1 MFRVIIAGGRKF
13 NNYSLLKEKCDNI
26 LSNVN
31 DRIAIVC
38 GCADGADLLGE
49 KYAKEKDY
57 IVHYYHANIILYKN
71 INAYFI
77 RNKEMIDNCDAI
89 IIFDNND
96 NDKIT
101 KDIIDKA
108 KMENKKK
115 LRVINYASS

>member
-1 MFRVIIAGGRKF
+1 
-13 NNYSLLKEKCDNI
+13 
-26 LSNVN
+26 
-31 DRIAIVC
+31 
-38 GCADGADLLGE
+38 
-49 KYAKEKDY
+49 
-57 IVHYYHANIILYKN
+57 
-71 INAYFI
+71 
-77 RNKEMIDNCDAI
+77 MIDNCDAI

>member
-26 LSNVN
+26 LSNID

-57 IVHYYHANIILYKN
+57 IVHYYPANWKLYGKG
-71 INAYFI
+71 AGMI
-77 RNKEMIDNCDAI
+77 RNKEMAENAEALIAFWDGES
-89 IIFDNND
+89 
-96 NDKIT
+96 KGT
-101 KDIIDKA
+101 KAMIEIA
-108 KMENKKK
+108 KNKNLKV
-115 LRVINYASS
+115 RIINYEGI